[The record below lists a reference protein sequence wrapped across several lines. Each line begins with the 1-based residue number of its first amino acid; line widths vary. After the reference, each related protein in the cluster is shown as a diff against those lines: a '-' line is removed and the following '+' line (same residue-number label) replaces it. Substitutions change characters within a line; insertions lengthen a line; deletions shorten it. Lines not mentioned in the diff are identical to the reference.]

1 MNPQN
6 LVRKQIIHLLKMG
19 KTNSTSPKCTEDTK
33 MANDHTKR
41 CSTSLAIRKIQ
52 IKTMM
57 KYHHSLIRMAK
68 IKNTDNSKCWLT
80 RRITRTLKHYWQE
93 CQLYILTVSYKVNT
107 LILGIYPKEMRTIFT
122 RQPVQKS

>member
-1 MNPQN
+1 
-6 LVRKQIIHLLKMG
+6 MG
-19 KTNSTSPKCTEDTK
+19 KMNSTSPKCTEDTE
-33 MANDHTKR
+33 MANDHMKR
-41 CSTSLAIRKIQ
+41 CSTSLTIRKIQ

-93 CQLYILTVSYKVNT
+93 CKLYILTVSYKVNT